1 MPALQQVQDRQ
12 PDQVAVIGV
21 NYQDFAGD
29 TRDFVNRLHVT
40 FPALVEDSTQNPVAQ
55 RYDVHAMPD
64 TVFIDSRGVVRDRLY
79 GQTSAGD
86 LRDAINKLIPTR

>member
-1 MPALQQVQDRQ
+1 MPVLQKLQEREGDK
-12 PDQVAVIGV
+12 VAVVGV

-40 FPALVEDSTQNPVAQ
+40 FPALIEDSTDNPVAK

-64 TVFIDSRGVVRDRLY
+64 TLFIDAQGVVRDRLY
-79 GQTSAGD
+79 GQTSADD
-86 LRDAINKLIPTR
+86 LREAIQRLVPAN